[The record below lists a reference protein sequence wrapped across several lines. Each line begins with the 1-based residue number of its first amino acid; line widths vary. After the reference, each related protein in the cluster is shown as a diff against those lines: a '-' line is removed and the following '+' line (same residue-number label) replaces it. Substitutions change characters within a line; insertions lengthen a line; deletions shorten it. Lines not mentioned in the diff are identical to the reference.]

1 MPWDVIPKLDT
12 LLALLPLLPLL
23 SLPSIFSEVV
33 VGGESGNAE
42 CRRWVWWRDL
52 IGRYEVRS
60 RLGTFSRKDRD
71 IVLVLRF
78 SCDIE

>member
-33 VGGESGNAE
+33 VGG
-42 CRRWVWWRDL
+42 
-52 IGRYEVRS
+52 GRGGMQNVGVRGVVA
-60 RLGTFSRKDRD
+60 RFDRK
-71 IVLVLRF
+71 V
-78 SCDIE
+78 

>member
-33 VGGESGNAE
+33 GGGERGNAE
-42 CRRWVWWRDL
+42 CRR
-52 IGRYEVRS
+52 
-60 RLGTFSRKDRD
+60 LGCGGE
-71 IVLVLRF
+71 I
-78 SCDIE
+78 

>member
-33 VGGESGNAE
+33 WGG
-42 CRRWVWWRDL
+42 
-52 IGRYEVRS
+52 
-60 RLGTFSRKDRD
+60 
-71 IVLVLRF
+71 
-78 SCDIE
+78 

>member
-33 VGGESGNAE
+33 VGGEGRENAE
-42 CRRWVWWRDL
+42 CRR
-52 IGRYEVRS
+52 
-60 RLGTFSRKDRD
+60 LGCGGE
-71 IVLVLRF
+71 I
-78 SCDIE
+78 